1 MVSSALIGALGHGSA
16 HSLPR
21 STRDPWLRGE
31 RVGITPGLADS
42 KRVIELVDSLFTCTG
57 ALGGRWGGAGPRCGD
72 SSRCIALNAGP
83 LMVWLVLGWCQR
95 PGACVLAVWESHG
108 DNC

>member
-57 ALGGRWGGAGPRCGD
+57 ALGGRWGGAGPTVAIRRD
-72 SSRCIALNAGP
+72 ALRSTLAK
-83 LMVWLVLGWCQR
+83 LWCGWC
-95 PGACVLAVWESHG
+95 
-108 DNC
+108 